1 MMKLIDRLLE
11 LDSGLLLYL
20 NNLGTPSWDAFWF
33 AVTHKLTFVPLYV
46 FLLFLMSK
54 NMTKR
59 AVLLLVVSLAS
70 MITFTDQI
78 TNLFKSG
85 FQRLRPCAQEGIVE
99 LLRLGDCSGYGFFSG
114 HSSNSMAAAVFTIL
128 MLRTKYKK
136 FIFLM
141 IPWSIMVGYSR
152 IYVGK
157 HYPLDVLCGLTFGLC
172 SGYLFY
178 KLYKALER
186 RFVLS

>member
-33 AVTHKLTFVPLYV
+33 AVTHKLTFVPLYM

-114 HSSNSMAAAVFTIL
+114 HSSNSMAAAIFTIL
-128 MLRTKYKK
+128 MLSHINTTVSYHNT
-136 FIFLM
+136 
-141 IPWSIMVGYSR
+141 PWN
-152 IYVGK
+152 
-157 HYPLDVLCGLTFGLC
+157 H
-172 SGYLFY
+172 
-178 KLYKALER
+178 
-186 RFVLS
+186 

>member
-33 AVTHKLTFVPLYV
+33 AVSHKLTFVPLYV
-46 FLLFLMSK
+46 FLLFLM
-54 NMTKR
+54 
-59 AVLLLVVSLAS
+59 
-70 MITFTDQI
+70 
-78 TNLFKSG
+78 
-85 FQRLRPCAQEGIVE
+85 
-99 LLRLGDCSGYGFFSG
+99 
-114 HSSNSMAAAVFTIL
+114 
-128 MLRTKYKK
+128 
-136 FIFLM
+136 
-141 IPWSIMVGYSR
+141 IPWSVMVGYSR

-157 HYPLDVLCGLTFGLC
+157 HYPLDVICGLIFGLC

-178 KLYKALER
+178 NLFKALER

>member
-20 NNLGTPSWDAFWF
+20 NNLGTPSWDDFWF

-114 HSSNSMAAAVFTIL
+114 HSSNSMAAAIFTIL

-141 IPWSIMVGYSR
+141 IPWSVMVGYSR

-157 HYPLDVLCGLTFGLC
+157 HYPLDVICGLIFGLC
-172 SGYLFY
+172 LGYLFY
-178 KLYKALER
+178 NLFKALER